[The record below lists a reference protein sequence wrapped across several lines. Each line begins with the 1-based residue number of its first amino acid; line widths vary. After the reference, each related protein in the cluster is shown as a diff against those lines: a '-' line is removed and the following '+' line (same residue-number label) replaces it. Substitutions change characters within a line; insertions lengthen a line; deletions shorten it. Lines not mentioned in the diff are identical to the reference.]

1 MQARYGNKRDPPSP
15 VTLAGLLFGAPC
27 PLRWLP
33 ADARRMPCADSPAGA
48 GELFLLPG
56 VGAWVKSRSGA
67 SGGCDG
73 LTPGGHAQ
81 QLLEWRWAGLQLE
94 AQIARCTYFCRAHG
108 REVLAWCE
116 LRDISGGRRCD
127 IGSFPSVAL
136 ARAACEADAERRVR
150 AGERVAGPV
159 DVRIALGRRRSTRGR
174 AESGDRVGRSR

>member
-1 MQARYGNKRDPPSP
+1 MATNVTHLAPSP
-15 VTLAGLLFGAPC
+15 WRGFCLAAPC

-81 QLLEWRWAGLQLE
+81 QLLEWRWAGLQLVAE
-94 AQIARCTYFCRAHG
+94 ISRCT
-108 REVLAWCE
+108 VL
-116 LRDISGGRRCD
+116 LPRS
-127 IGSFPSVAL
+127 
-136 ARAACEADAERRVR
+136 R
-150 AGERVAGPV
+150 AGG
-159 DVRIALGRRRSTRGR
+159 
-174 AESGDRVGRSR
+174 SGVL